1 MFQEEA
7 RLQEQVIIAAVAWFG
22 SLRPKDY
29 PAQRHFA
36 NPTINTKTD
45 AEAELAG
52 AVGRFL
58 RERHLN
64 LRDHD
69 L

>member
-1 MFQEEA
+1 VFKREEEMKEA
-7 RLQEQVIIAAVAWFG
+7 VLKAAIEWFG
-22 SLRPKDY
+22 SLRPQDY
-29 PAQRHFA
+29 HLQRHYA
-36 NPTINTKTD
+36 NPLVNTKTD
-45 AEAELAG
+45 EEGALAE

-64 LRDHD
+64 LRDHE